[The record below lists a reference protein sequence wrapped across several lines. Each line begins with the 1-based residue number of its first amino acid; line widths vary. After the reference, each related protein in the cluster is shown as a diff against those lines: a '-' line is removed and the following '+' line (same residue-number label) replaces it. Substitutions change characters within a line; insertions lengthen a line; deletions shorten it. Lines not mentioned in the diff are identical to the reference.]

1 MVVSQP
7 THSTTRWYLPTL
19 EVRVESTDTHLQH
32 ELEDCLRGW
41 FFKEP
46 IGDALVP
53 RLSIYAQC
61 SSSAPRLP
69 SEPPFADLGRGVR
82 AWDRSSGEGARHVL
96 VSDGKLSAEIQVV
109 GDGLTALFCAPSVV
123 DETNADNFCGFV
135 EVLLC
140 LLLPRLGYIPLPA
153 CEATGWGGDT
163 SKDPRSLIVLGRPA
177 ARRDVVSKLYR
188 DGWRATS
195 RTQVFL
201 TRDESGNVVV
211 LGGELSPSHYRP
223 RKIVRLLP
231 ESDSSSSK
239 ISPAWMRSADL
250 SARLLGS
257 PRSNAVRLDE
267 LLETT
272 GGVTDV
278 NWNEDGRSVSSS
290 LEKILKR
297 RGKADTSTAR
307 PGQRFRGFRHSH

>member
-19 EVRVESTDTHLQH
+19 EVRVESTDAHLQQ

-46 IGDALVP
+46 IGETLVP

-82 AWDRSSGEGARHVL
+82 AWDRSSSEGARHVF

-109 GDGLTALFCAPSVV
+109 GDGLTVLFCAPSVL
-123 DETNADNFCGFV
+123 DETNADNFCAFV
-135 EVLLC
+135 EILLG

-153 CEATGWGGDT
+153 CEATGCGGDE
-163 SKDPRSLIVLGRPA
+163 SKDPQSLIVLGRPA
-177 ARRDVVSKLYR
+177 ARRKVVSKLCR
-188 DGWRATS
+188 EGWRATS

-201 TRDESGNVVV
+201 TRDENGKVVV

-231 ESDSSSSK
+231 ESDSGSSK
-239 ISPAWMRSADL
+239 ISPEWMRSADV

-257 PRSNAVRLDE
+257 PRSDAVRLDE

-278 NWNEDGRSVSSS
+278 NWNEDSRSVSSS
-290 LEKILKR
+290 LQKILKR
-297 RGKADTSTAR
+297 RGKADTSAAR
-307 PGQRFRGFRHSH
+307 PGQRFRGFRHSR